1 MSYSTVEHHVIGSNR
16 WLLKE
21 TRGKTIFDMF
31 ILDSLKIFYL
41 GSRVLIKI
49 LLGKKRR
56 DRLFVEKGFNFK
68 DFLYKSIEF
77 LGLDDSVL
85 LVFSIPEYD
94 YKFYSRITRKVKN
107 FLINDMY
114 HSMSYHEEDIIQHFC
129 PQEGDIV
136 VDIGAAFGL
145 YTILASK
152 RVGSK
157 GKVIAIEPQKDA
169 FEMLNRNV
177 ALNRLTNV
185 TTLNR
190 VIYSEETKVNL
201 YSNYTIIAERAGKY
215 KQEFVE
221 TNASTLDSLLQQN
234 GIRDVNWIKI
244 DVDGAEVEVLDGARN
259 TLSESKQITLLI
271 EVHDKAKYIQT
282 MEFLHKYNL
291 QVDFERSYEWGGTH
305 IIARK

>member
-1 MSYSTVEHHVIGSNR
+1 MSYSTVEHHTIGSNR

-21 TRGKTIFDMF
+21 TRGKTIFDKS
-31 ILDSLKIFYL
+31 ILDSLKIFL
-41 GSRVLIKI
+41 GSRVLLKI

-56 DRLFVEKGFNFK
+56 DRLFVERGFNFK

-94 YKFYSRITRKVKN
+94 YKFHSRITRKVKY
-107 FLINDMY
+107 FLINNMY
-114 HSMSYHEEDIIQHFC
+114 NSMSYHEEEIIQHFC

-136 VDIGAAFGL
+136 VDIGAAFGF

-152 RVGSK
+152 RVGLK

-177 ALNRLTNV
+177 ALNKLTNV

-201 YSNYTIIAERAGKY
+201 
-215 KQEFVE
+215 
-221 TNASTLDSLLQQN
+221 
-234 GIRDVNWIKI
+234 
-244 DVDGAEVEVLDGARN
+244 
-259 TLSESKQITLLI
+259 
-271 EVHDKAKYIQT
+271 
-282 MEFLHKYNL
+282 
-291 QVDFERSYEWGGTH
+291 
-305 IIARK
+305 